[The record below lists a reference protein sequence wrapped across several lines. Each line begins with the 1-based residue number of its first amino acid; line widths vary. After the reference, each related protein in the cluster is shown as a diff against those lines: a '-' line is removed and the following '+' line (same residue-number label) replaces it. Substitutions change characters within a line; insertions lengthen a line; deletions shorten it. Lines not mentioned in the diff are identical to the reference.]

1 MSLHRQ
7 KRSPFSSRPFIVST
21 LLITCLATYA
31 LVLRPFATSRLLR
44 QPEHDQQQPHN
55 IARILARGH
64 HKHEPTAPVDCR
76 DVHLVQDQCA
86 FILANCED
94 EDAGLIHYL
103 SFYYCTLPNAK
114 PVAFAVLTAWLGL
127 LFTTIGIAASDFFSI
142 NLSTIS
148 SVLGLSENLA
158 GVTFLALG
166 NGSPDV
172 FSTFA
177 AMSSNSGSMAV
188 GELIGAAGF
197 ITAVVAGSMALVREF
212 KVQKRTFVRDIVY
225 FIVSISF
232 TMMFLLD
239 QELHLWEANA
249 MVGCYIFYVIL
260 VFAWQWFTDR
270 RRKRK
275 QGEAAARAH
284 FYGST
289 PEPSGELEPYRDQPE
304 DDEAA
309 SGHHRPRT
317 AQTDISALEHG
328 PRIEVDGHGI
338 ASTPSEEEEDEHRD
352 LQVAAEMT
360 SSMRVNRPRWGRSN
374 STITP
379 IRPSLVGALEFRS
392 ILSSIQKER
401 NQHSGYV
408 RGHRRG
414 NSDYFSNQPSLPLI
428 REDQLYRGR
437 QYTLDTLPTLSTIRS
452 GRDRALSS
460 GHSPLNL
467 DSLGLPAFRSGSE
480 TGHTSPALTPGPR
493 PNESPNL
500 RPDTRGSSTTR
511 TVDGRLAPPLDTGGV
526 NQGLLQHQWRKTTPR
541 TMGLHL
547 QIPDSTAS
555 SNRASPTL
563 SPFPMFSESP
573 TALTPQQLPESAFV
587 FPTPSER
594 RRSSIAIF
602 GGYEEEEEPL
612 KYWPYSILPPP
623 HIFFGTLF
631 PTLQGWSEKS
641 WWDKFVSLISAPSVF
656 VLAITLPVVETESER
671 DDDDEVSGPAES
683 SAINLIQSHG
693 QLGHMAVPVSLES
706 SAHIRPET
714 EWQEFRRRTRSA
726 SNRSPM
732 RSPLARSPLH
742 SPLTASPSYV
752 TLASPRTRLTSEAR
766 AHTNGYTNL
775 GAQVQ
780 QAMKL
785 NPHQR
790 YGHSRHGSHPTIVEE
805 DELGAAAGP
814 TTLANNHNH
823 NHNHN
828 PNPNP
833 NSGNDNDNDN
843 DNDNV
848 TENGTENDEKA
859 AQEGWSR
866 WLISLQLFTGPLF
879 VVFIYWANTIDELPS
894 PGRTLLKMTLYSLI
908 FSLTCLGILLLTTRA
923 DKKPKYHFLLCFL
936 GFVISIAWISTIANE
951 VVGILKAFGVILGI
965 SEAILGLTIFAVGNS
980 LGDLVADVTVARL
993 GWPVMALAACFGGP
1007 MLNILL
1013 GIGLGGAW
1021 MIVSSANKRHAK
1033 HPELPFRYKPYKLQ
1047 VGGTL
1052 MISAITVLVTLVSL
1066 LILVPSNG
1074 WVMNKRIGWT
1084 LIGIWTL
1091 GTVFNLVVE
1100 TTGIWT

>member
-1 MSLHRQ
+1 MSLLRQ

-21 LLITCLATYA
+21 FLITCLATYA

-44 QPEHDQQQPHN
+44 QPEYPQQQDV
-55 IARILARGH
+55 ARIFARG

-76 DVHLVQDQCA
+76 DVHLAQDQCA

-197 ITAVVAGSMALVREF
+197 ITAVVAGSMALVCEF

-225 FIVSISF
+225 FIIAISF
-232 TMMFLLD
+232 TMLFLLD

-249 MVGCYIFYVIL
+249 MVGCYICYVIL

-270 RRKRK
+270 RRKRR
-275 QGEAAARAH
+275 QQEAAARTH
-284 FYGST
+284 FHGSA
-289 PEPSGELEPYRDQPE
+289 PGASEELEPYRDEPE

-309 SGHHRPRT
+309 SVNTRPRT
-317 AQTDISALEHG
+317 AQTDISALERG
-328 PRIEVDGHGI
+328 PRIEVEGQGV

-352 LQVAAEMT
+352 LHVAAEMT

-374 STITP
+374 TTITP

-392 ILSSIQKER
+392 ILSSLQKER
-401 NQHSGYV
+401 NLQGGHFQ

-428 REDQLYRGR
+428 PEDQLYRGR
-437 QYTLDTLPTLSTIRS
+437 QYTLDTLPTLSTIVS

-467 DSLGLPAFRSGSE
+467 DNSGLPVVQSGSE
-480 TGHTSPALTPGPR
+480 TENTSPALAVLAPGPR

-526 NQGLLQHQWRKTTPR
+526 NQGLLQNQWRKTPR
-541 TMGLHL
+541 TLGLHL
-547 QIPDSTAS
+547 QIPESTGS

-573 TALTPQQLPESAFV
+573 TMLTPQQLPESAFV

-641 WWDKFVSLISAPSVF
+641 WWDKLVSLISAPSVF
-656 VLAITLPVVETESER
+656 VLAITLPVVETESEH
-671 DDDDEVSGPAES
+671 DDDDDVEGPAES
-683 SAINLIQSHG
+683 PATHLIHNHG
-693 QLGHMAVPVSLES
+693 QPGHMAVPVSLET

-732 RSPLARSPLH
+732 RSPMARSPLH
-742 SPLTASPSYV
+742 SPLTASPSFV
-752 TLASPRTRLTSEAR
+752 TLASPRTRLNSEAR
-766 AHTNGYTNL
+766 AHTNGQTNL

-785 NPHQR
+785 NPHPR
-790 YGHSRHGSHPTIVEE
+790 HGHSRQASQPTIVEE
-805 DELGAAAGP
+805 DEHGGVTNTDTGA
-814 TTLANNHNH
+814 TLTENHN
-823 NHNHN
+823 ND
-828 PNPNP
+828 PND
-833 NSGNDNDNDN
+833 GDN
-843 DNDNV
+843 
-848 TENGTENDEKA
+848 EEKA
-859 AQEGWSR
+859 AEEGWSR

-879 VVFIYWANTIDELPS
+879 VVLILWANTMDELPS
-894 PGRTLLKMTLYSLI
+894 PGHALLHMILYSSI
-908 FSLTCLGILLLTTRA
+908 FSLTCLGILLLTTSA

-1021 MIVSSANKRHAK
+1021 MIVSSANKHHAK

-1074 WVMNKRIGWT
+1074 SLTPVKNGH
-1084 LIGIWTL
+1084 LSD
-1091 GTVFNLVVE
+1091 
-1100 TTGIWT
+1100 

>member
-1 MSLHRQ
+1 MSLLRQ

-44 QPEHDQQQPHN
+44 QPEYQQQQQQQDV
-55 IARILARGH
+55 ARILARG

-76 DVHLVQDQCA
+76 DVHLAQDQCA

-94 EDAGLIHYL
+94 EEAGLIHYL
-103 SFYYCTLPNAK
+103 AFYYCTLPNAK

-197 ITAVVAGSMALVREF
+197 ITAVVAGSMALVCEF
-212 KVQKRTFVRDIVY
+212 KVQKRTFVRDIIY
-225 FIVSISF
+225 FIIAISF
-232 TMMFLLD
+232 TMLFLLD
-239 QELHLWEANA
+239 QELHLWEANT
-249 MVGCYIFYVIL
+249 MVGCYVCYVIL

-275 QGEAAARAH
+275 QREAAARTH
-284 FYGST
+284 YHGSAPGT
-289 PEPSGELEPYRDQPE
+289 SEELEPYRDDPE

-309 SGHHRPRT
+309 SVNTRPRT
-317 AQTDISALEHG
+317 AQTDISALERG
-328 PRIEVDGHGI
+328 PRIEIEGQGV

-352 LQVAAEMT
+352 LHVAAEMT

-374 STITP
+374 TTITP

-392 ILSSIQKER
+392 ILSSLQKER
-401 NQHSGYV
+401 NLQAGYFQ

-414 NSDYFSNQPSLPLI
+414 HSDYFSNPTSLPLI
-428 REDQLYRGR
+428 HEDQLYRGR
-437 QYTLDTLPTLSTIRS
+437 QYTLDTLPTLSTIVS

-467 DSLGLPAFRSGSE
+467 DNSGLPAVSSGSE
-480 TGHTSPALTPGPR
+480 RGDTSPALAPGPR

-526 NQGLLQHQWRKTTPR
+526 NQGLLQHQWRKTPR
-541 TMGLHL
+541 TLGLHL
-547 QIPDSTAS
+547 QIPESTGS
-555 SNRASPTL
+555 SIRASPTTL
-563 SPFPMFSESP
+563 SPFPVFSESP
-573 TALTPQQLPESAFV
+573 TMLTPQQLPESAFV

-602 GGYEEEEEPL
+602 GGYEEEEKPL

-641 WWDKFVSLISAPSVF
+641 WWDKLVSLISAPSVF
-656 VLAITLPVVETESER
+656 VLAITLPVVETESEHE
-671 DDDDEVSGPAES
+671 DDDEVEGPAES
-683 SAINLIQSHG
+683 PVTHLIHSHG
-693 QLGHMAVPVSLES
+693 QPGHMAVPISLES
-706 SAHIRPET
+706 SAHIRPDT

-726 SNRSPM
+726 SNRSPL
-732 RSPLARSPLH
+732 RSPMARSPLH
-742 SPLTASPSYV
+742 SPLTASPSFV
-752 TLASPRTRLTSEAR
+752 TLDSPRTRFNFEAR
-766 AHTNGYTNL
+766 EHTNGQTNL

-790 YGHSRHGSHPTIVEE
+790 HGHSRQASQPTIVEE
-805 DELGAAAGP
+805 DEHGITSTHTGV
-814 TTLANNHNH
+814 TLADNYPNDTNND
-823 NHNHN
+823 
-828 PNPNP
+828 
-833 NSGNDNDNDN
+833 SQ
-843 DNDNV
+843 
-848 TENGTENDEKA
+848 ENEEKA
-859 AQEGWSR
+859 AEEGWSR

-879 VVFIYWANTIDELPS
+879 VVLILWANTLDELPS
-894 PGRTLLKMTLYSLI
+894 PSRALLHMVLYSSI
-908 FSLTCLGILLLTTRA
+908 FSLTCLGILLLTTSA

-1021 MIVSSANKRHAK
+1021 MIVSSANKHHAK
-1033 HPELPFRYKPYKLQ
+1033 HPELPFKYKPYKLQ

-1084 LIGIWTL
+1084 LIGIWTV

-1100 TTGIWT
+1100 TTGVWTDVR